1 MKEQT
6 EVGKLKEGRYVLIDD
21 EVCVIKSITKSKP
34 GKHGSA
40 KARIDAIGLF
50 DNQKRSL
57 VQPVDAKIYVPIVE
71 RKTAQVLSI
80 SGNVVQLMDM
90 ETYSTFEIKVT
101 EEELAKLEEG
111 KDVQYLTSMGK
122 IKLDIR

>member
-6 EVGKLKEGRYVLIDD
+6 EVGKLKEGRYVLIDG

-101 EEELAKLEEG
+101 DEELAKLEEG

>member
-1 MKEQT
+1 MCI
-6 EVGKLKEGRYVLIDD
+6 RD
-21 EVCVIKSITKSKP
+21 
-34 GKHGSA
+34 
-40 KARIDAIGLF
+40 R
-50 DNQKRSL
+50 RSL

-101 EEELAKLEEG
+101 DAELAKLEEG